1 MLIKIN
7 RFRIQFTDLES
18 GRKLSFYTSNVT
30 DASVAIFEAL
40 DESLGLEVDEDQE
53 PTFVCS
59 REMIEAFS
67 DHLCLLTHEGEY
79 LGIGGYA
86 EAIVEFVCT
95 HGHEVG
101 AGSATEIEI
110 KIIEQV
116 VGPAAYLD
124 LEFSDE

>member
-40 DESLGLEVDEDQE
+40 DESLKLEVDEDQE

-67 DHLCLLTHEGEY
+67 DHLCILTHEGEY
-79 LGIGGYA
+79 LGVDVYA
-86 EAIVEFVCT
+86 SAIVEFVEDT
-95 HGHEVG
+95 
-101 AGSATEIEI
+101 AGGATEIEI

-124 LEFSDE
+124 LELNDE

>member
-30 DASVAIFEAL
+30 GASVAIFEAL
-40 DESLGLEVDEDQE
+40 DESLELEVDEDQE

-59 REMIEAFS
+59 REMLEAFS
-67 DHLCLLTHEGEY
+67 DHLCILTHEGEY
-79 LGIGGYA
+79 LGVDVYA
-86 EAIVEFVCT
+86 SAIVEFVEDT
-95 HGHEVG
+95 
-101 AGSATEIEI
+101 AGGATEVEI

-124 LEFSDE
+124 LELDDE

>member
-40 DESLGLEVDEDQE
+40 DESLELEVDENQE

-59 REMIEAFS
+59 REMLEAFS
-67 DHLCLLTHEGEY
+67 DHLCILTHEGEY
-79 LGIGGYA
+79 LGVEGYA
-86 EAIVEFVCT
+86 SAIVEFVEDT
-95 HGHEVG
+95 
-101 AGSATEIEI
+101 AGGATEVEI

-124 LEFSDE
+124 LEFNDE